1 MFSYCKRSFL
11 YLSLALLLVGTGCKL
26 YQSTGT
32 VAHYQYR
39 IGSKY
44 GNDTLVQ
51 RMLQP
56 YGDSVNRSMN
66 AFVAELATDL
76 EKAQPEGTLG
86 NIMADALHVMGEQ
99 VFGKPV
105 DAAFMNY
112 GGIRLNTIKAGTI
125 TRGKM
130 YELFPFDN
138 LLVLLTLKGDL
149 FQQFLN
155 HIASRGGWPVSGMT
169 MQIRDRKAVNVLIGG
184 SPIQSDKIYTI
195 AIGDYTANGGDDAAM
210 LKGIPQ
216 ENKGFLMRDAIIA
229 YFSSFGAE
237 GKKISLQKENRVS
250 YVQ

>member
-11 YLSLALLLVGTGCKL
+11 YLSLALLLVGTGCKV

-237 GKKISLQKENRVS
+237 RKKISLKKENRVS

>member
-44 GNDTLVQ
+44 GNDTMVQ

-86 NIMADALHVMGEQ
+86 NIMADALHKAGEQ

-112 GGIRLNTIKAGTI
+112 GGIRLNSMKAGTI

-149 FQQFLN
+149 FQQFLD
-155 HIASRGGWPVSGMT
+155 HVASRGGWPVSGMT
-169 MQIRDRKAVNVLIGG
+169 MQIRDRKAVNVLVGG
-184 SPIQSDKIYTI
+184 SPIQSDKNYTI

-216 ENKGFLMRDAIIA
+216 ENKGYLMRDAIIA
-229 YFSSFGAE
+229 YFASFAAE
-237 GKKISLQKENRVS
+237 GKKISVQKENRVR

>member
-11 YLSLALLLVGTGCKL
+11 YLSLALLLIGAGCKV

-39 IGSKY
+39 IGGKY

-237 GKKISLQKENRVS
+237 GKKISLLKENRVS